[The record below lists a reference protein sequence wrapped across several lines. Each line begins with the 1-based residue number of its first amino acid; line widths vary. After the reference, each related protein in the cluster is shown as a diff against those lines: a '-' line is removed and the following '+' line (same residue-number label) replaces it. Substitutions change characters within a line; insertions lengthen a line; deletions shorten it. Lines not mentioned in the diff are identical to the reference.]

1 MSKKYNCH
9 LIYKKL
15 PEFQNLQKFQKNI
28 KIFQNLKFVSLNFN
42 FGYLEILVFLDS
54 RPGRSL
60 IIWKSLMILL
70 QSSLEK
76 YM

>member
-1 MSKKYNCH
+1 MAKKYNCH

-42 FGYLEILVFLDS
+42 FGFLEILVFMVTWSVPNYLEISND
-54 RPGRSL
+54 
-60 IIWKSLMILL
+60 LL

>member
-1 MSKKYNCH
+1 MEKNYNCH

-15 PEFQNLQKFQKNI
+15 PEFQNLQKFQKDI

-42 FGYLEILVFLDS
+42 FGFLEILVFMVTWSVPHYLEISND
-54 RPGRSL
+54 
-60 IIWKSLMILL
+60 LL